1 MKHLLRSVLLLWL
14 LAALPTAGAHAQ
26 PGARRQE
33 RLSQL
38 ENARIAYL
46 TEKVALT
53 PDQAQKFWP
62 LYNEFITKRR
72 DLSRRLRLLRPTNPD
87 GLTDQQIKDNLN
99 QSFALRQQEIALEK
113 DYFERFQRV
122 ISVRQVGRLALAE
135 RQFTREILQRVAGR
149 PGRPTPPPD
158 GLDD

>member
-1 MKHLLRSVLLLWL
+1 MNYFLRTLLLFCC
-14 LAALPTAGAHAQ
+14 LAALPLAETHAQ
-26 PGARRQE
+26 GGQRRQE

-46 TEKVALT
+46 TEQVALT

-62 LYNEFITKRR
+62 LYNEFTAKRR
-72 DLSRRLRLLRPTNPD
+72 DLSRRLRQLRPANTD
-87 GLTDQQIKDNLN
+87 GLSDQQIRESLN
-99 QSFALRQQEIALEK
+99 QSFVLRQQEITLEK
-113 DYFERFQRV
+113 EYFERFQRV

-135 RQFTREILQRVAGR
+135 RQFTKEVLKRVAGR
-149 PGRPTPPPD
+149 PGMPAGAAD

>member
-1 MKHLLRSVLLLWL
+1 MNYLFRTLLLLCL
-14 LAALPTAGAHAQ
+14 LAAVPAVAQ
-26 PGARRQE
+26 QGARSGG

-38 ENARIAYL
+38 ENAKIAYL

-62 LYNEFITKRR
+62 LYNEFTAKRR
-72 DLSRRLRLLRPTNPD
+72 ELSRRLRQLRPANTD
-87 GLTDQQIKDNLN
+87 GLSDQQIKESLN
-99 QSFALRQQEIALEK
+99 QSFVLRQQEITLEK

-135 RQFTREILQRVAGR
+135 RQFTKEVLKRVAGR
-149 PGRPTPPPD
+149 PGLPAGAAD
-158 GLDD
+158 GLDE